1 MKSFE
6 PTHPPM
12 THPHSSPPA
21 ESQPGAWTGVRPD
34 RQDGVI
40 AWGLAVGVLLLWFGV
55 LPGLVS

>member
-1 MKSFE
+1 MKSSE
-6 PTHPPM
+6 PLQKSM
-12 THPHSSPPA
+12 THPHSSPPS
-21 ESQPGAWTGVRPD
+21 ESQPASWTGVRPD